1 MMLRQGDNLDEDRY
15 IALILS
21 KEDLEN
27 YVSEDL
33 ADELFNDNT
42 FRQFFENNIMQ
53 DFALSLETAIED
65 SQ

>member
-1 MMLRQGDNLDEDRY
+1 MLRQGDDLDEDRY

-27 YVSEDL
+27 YVDEDL
-33 ADELFNDNT
+33 ADKLFNDDM

-53 DFALSLETAIED
+53 DFELSLETAIED
-65 SQ
+65 SR

>member
-1 MMLRQGDNLDEDRY
+1 MLRQGDNLDEDRY

>member
-1 MMLRQGDNLDEDRY
+1 MLRQGDNLDEDRY

-33 ADELFNDNT
+33 ADQLFNDDI
-42 FRQFFENNIMQ
+42 FRQYFENNIMQ
-53 DFALSLETAIED
+53 DFGLSLETAIED

>member
-1 MMLRQGDNLDEDRY
+1 MLRQQDNLDEDRY

-33 ADELFNDNT
+33 ADQLFNDDI
-42 FRQFFENNIMQ
+42 FRQYFENNIMQ

-65 SQ
+65 SK

>member
-1 MMLRQGDNLDEDRY
+1 MLRQGDNLDKDRY

-33 ADELFNDNT
+33 ADQLFNDDM
-42 FRQFFENNIMQ
+42 FRQFFENNIME

>member
-1 MMLRQGDNLDEDRY
+1 MLRQQDNLDEDRY

-33 ADELFNDNT
+33 ADQLFNDDI
-42 FRQFFENNIMQ
+42 FRQYFENNIMQ
-53 DFALSLETAIED
+53 DFALSLESAIED
-65 SQ
+65 SK